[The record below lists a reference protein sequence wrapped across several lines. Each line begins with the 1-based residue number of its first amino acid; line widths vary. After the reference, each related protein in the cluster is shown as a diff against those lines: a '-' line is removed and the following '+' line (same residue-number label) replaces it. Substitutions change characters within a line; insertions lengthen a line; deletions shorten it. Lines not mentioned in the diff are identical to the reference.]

1 MKSVPL
7 RMDVV
12 DTLVCQILLFD
23 ILLQWAQGNCPMRRI
38 GHVSPGQFVKPTN
51 CLKTS
56 AHAIYAKDWLFCK
69 TEAHKLSEE
78 FTHWASLNTT
88 ECFGR

>member
-1 MKSVPL
+1 M
-7 RMDVV
+7 
-12 DTLVCQILLFD
+12 LLFD

-88 ECFGR
+88 EYFGR

>member
-1 MKSVPL
+1 MLYIDLPRCCFS
-7 RMDVV
+7 
-12 DTLVCQILLFD
+12 TFCYS
-23 ILLQWAQGNCPMRRI
+23 
-38 GHVSPGQFVKPTN
+38 GHKEIVLCGGLDMSHGQFVKPTN